1 MDNIKN
7 IFKLLICV
15 LIAACFNKAA
25 AQPVTDVYYCS
36 GEFNRIRYVFSD
48 STHLSFQV
56 AFYIQ
61 FSNGE
66 KDTCYYNYK
75 TCNNNAYLSIPDSM
89 EIIQNEYYSLVLN
102 HKRNKAELS
111 KAMDV
116 FNYIAH
122 ANILDNDFYPTLVNG
137 MLVSDTGNLKKF
149 SYSFKAASPYRQY
162 DIVYDSVTHRINTIR
177 YAFDAGAATASNS
190 PFHVTMVFS
199 NYQTGGFTDAV
210 FSTDPYVLRRK
221 GIFALVAP
229 YNNYTLTNSLNQ

>member
-1 MDNIKN
+1 MTAG
-7 IFKLLICV
+7 LLQ
-15 LIAACFNKAA
+15 AA
-25 AQPVTDVYYCS
+25 AQPVTDAFYCS
-36 GEFNRIRYVFSD
+36 RELNSIRYVFKD
-48 STHLSFQV
+48 TTHLSFQV

-75 TCNNNAYLSIPDSM
+75 TGNNKAYISIPDSQ
-89 EIIQNEYYSLVLN
+89 EIIQNEYYSVVIN
-102 HKRNKAELS
+102 QKRNKAVLS

-116 FNYIAH
+116 FKYIAH
-122 ANILDNDFYPTLVNG
+122 ANILDRNFYTTFVTG
-137 MLVSDTGNLKKF
+137 MSVSDTGNLKKF

-162 DIVYDSVTHRINTIR
+162 SIVYDSVTHRVNAIYYI
-177 YAFDAGAATASNS
+177 FDAGAATANGNS
-190 PFHVTMVFS
+190 PFSVSMVFS

-221 GIFALVAP
+221 GIFTLTAP